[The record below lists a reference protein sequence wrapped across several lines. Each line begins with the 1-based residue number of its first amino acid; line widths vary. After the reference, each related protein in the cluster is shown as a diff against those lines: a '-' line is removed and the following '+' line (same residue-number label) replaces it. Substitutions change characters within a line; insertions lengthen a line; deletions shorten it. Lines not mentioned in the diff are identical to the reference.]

1 MRLIAEDVSHSFKRN
16 EIILDTVTAEV
27 RRGEAVAI
35 VGPSGSGKSTLLSIM
50 GGLLRPQ
57 SGRVLQIDNG
67 RLLPELDVAWVLQTT
82 NGLANRTVLDNVR
95 LGSLS
100 KSIPRGI
107 RQERTLT
114 AIAAV
119 GLGHRRYARARSL
132 SGGELQRMAIARA
145 LTTEAPFLLADEPTG
160 QLDQATTRRILDVL
174 FETLVTTGILVA
186 THDPE
191 VAERCHRRIQLMNGV
206 LTPL

>member
-1 MRLIAEDVSHSFKRN
+1 
-16 EIILDTVTAEV
+16 
-27 RRGEAVAI
+27 
-35 VGPSGSGKSTLLSIM
+35 M

-174 FETLVTTGILVA
+174 FEYPGDDR
-186 THDPE
+186 DPG
-191 VAERCHRRIQLMNGV
+191 CHTRSRGGRAMPPQDPTNEWGAYPLMNLFRRGPKIRHNSWPISSASV
-206 LTPL
+206 RD